1 MCLDSSFLIYW
12 RDNVD
17 ASSLSAYICYFS
29 LQQGR
34 TVIIEQSF
42 GSPKVTKDGV
52 TVAKAIE
59 FKDRLKNV
67 GASLVKSVANSTNDV
82 AGDGNTRSQLLESS
96 L

>member
-1 MCLDSSFLIYW
+1 M
-12 RDNVD
+12 
-17 ASSLSAYICYFS
+17 
-29 LQQGR
+29 
-34 TVIIEQSF
+34 
-42 GSPKVTKDGV
+42 TKDGV

-82 AGDGNTRSQLLESS
+82 AGDGTTRSQFWKALSDLGSLEICFY